1 LQPATTIS
9 IAIAEWH
16 PEALIQRAEALD
28 DDKLK
33 EKEALTQQAAPSV
46 REVCESPPFE
56 ETTHEV
62 FEFFLFLYS
71 VSGVNFNQIV
81 GDIHRPMRC

>member
-62 FEFFLFLYS
+62 FEFFCFCTVFRVLTSTRLLVIFT
-71 VSGVNFNQIV
+71 GQ
-81 GDIHRPMRC
+81 